1 MCVCVWGGCLAG
13 LTCWGCPLE
22 TPPLQLPHSHHLKL
36 GFSGHPTWDEL
47 SRTMPTLN
55 HGSGTGGEAETQ
67 SNGGM
72 EGAVGM
78 AGQN

>member
-1 MCVCVWGGCLAG
+1 MLSWPNLLG
-13 LTCWGCPLE
+13 LSLGDPSSAAA
-22 TPPLQLPHSHHLKL
+22 PSHHPKL

-55 HGSGTGGEAETQ
+55 HGSGTGGGAETQ
-67 SNGGM
+67 SNGRM

-78 AGQN
+78 AGQS